1 MYASWSRDKGAF
13 GKHWDEHDA
22 LIIQLDGKKH
32 WKIYGKADNNAVSRK
47 YSKGNSDEL
56 LSEFVMEKG
65 DILYIPMGQVHS
77 VETEDDISLHATVG
91 IRRLTGLDL
100 FDWLKEEMSNQPKF
114 RERLPNIDDKDEL
127 NRFMTEFI
135 NNLATLQWK
144 DSEDK
149 ISLEKHLKSKIIT
162 RPYVSFPHIGLSN
175 QNKNLENKIFAI
187 NSFITYLG
195 IHTAGLKIS
204 DGCKKWVVPNEVST
218 SFKQLLDGELVNYE
232 TILSDGQKN
241 GIDTN
246 TIEKICSDMVDE
258 GVVTFH

>member
-1 MYASWSRDKGAF
+1 
-13 GKHWDEHDA
+13 
-22 LIIQLDGKKH
+22 
-32 WKIYGKADNNAVSRK
+32 
-47 YSKGNSDEL
+47 
-56 LSEFVMEKG
+56 
-65 DILYIPMGQVHS
+65 
-77 VETEDDISLHATVG
+77 
-91 IRRLTGLDL
+91 
-100 FDWLKEEMSNQPKF
+100 
-114 RERLPNIDDKDEL
+114 
-127 NRFMTEFI
+127 
-135 NNLATLQWK
+135 
-144 DSEDK
+144 
-149 ISLEKHLKSKIIT
+149 
-162 RPYVSFPHIGLSN
+162 FPHIGLSN